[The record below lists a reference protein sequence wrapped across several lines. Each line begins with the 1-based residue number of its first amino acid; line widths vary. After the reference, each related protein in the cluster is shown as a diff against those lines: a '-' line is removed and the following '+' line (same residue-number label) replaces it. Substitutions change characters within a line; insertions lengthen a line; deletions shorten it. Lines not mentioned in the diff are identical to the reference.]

1 MRVLTRNYML
11 ALWTLAALLL
21 ITAVIGR
28 GDSISQLHRTSA
40 PYEQDLVRW
49 EITHF
54 TDKWFHLAVG
64 IFSTPDA
71 EDRLERVREF
81 FRVGE
86 ELGSLRRDTQ
96 RALAGGA
103 SDREIASLEEERAR
117 LEHRRAELSSV
128 VEETLEG
135 AISQAADDLGVIA
148 RFGPVRWPPV
158 DFAFQAGGHVLV
170 RSPRDAIVRLDDRL
184 LTSDIS
190 LPEQDALERKVESL
204 DDNISAIV
212 ARIGGVATYPAQV
225 TPDTSLHGALSV
237 ASHEWVHHWL
247 IFHPLGRAWF
257 AGGELTSVNET
268 VANIAAEEL
277 SDRALELLTGEVV
290 TREPW
295 QPPRAG
301 EPRPTPEPG
310 VFDFRYEMRQTRE
323 QLEALLEDGK
333 VPEAEAYLEERRLE
347 FVEQGHSIRKLNT
360 AWFAFHGTYADSSAA
375 PEGNPIEVHL
385 RTIRADSASLA
396 EFLDRVAVIDEVGE
410 LERLAREAG
419 WRP

>member
-1 MRVLTRNYML
+1 MRALTDNL
-11 ALWTLAALLL
+11 ALGLWTLAALLL
-21 ITAVIGR
+21 IAAVIGR
-28 GDSISQLHRTSA
+28 GDSIEQLRRAAA
-40 PYEQDLVRW
+40 PYEQDIFRW
-49 EITHF
+49 EVTHF
-54 TDKWFHLAVG
+54 PDKWFNLAVG
-64 IFSTPDA
+64 VFGRPDA
-71 EDRLERVREF
+71 EERLERTQEF
-81 FRVGE
+81 FRVGG
-86 ELGSLRRDTQ
+86 ELSAKRREIE

-103 SDREIASLEEERAR
+103 SDAVVAALEAEREQLER
-117 LEHRRAELSSV
+117 RRAEVAPL
-128 VEETLEG
+128 VEETLESV
-135 AISQAADDLGVIA
+135 ISQAADDLGVIA

-158 DFAFQAGGHVLV
+158 DFVFQEGGHVLV

-190 LPEQDALERKVESL
+190 LLEQDALEREVESL

-225 TPDTSLHGALSV
+225 TPDTSLHGVLFV

-277 SDRALELLTGEVV
+277 GDRALELLTGEAV

-310 VFDFRYEMRQTRE
+310 VFDFRHEMRETRTH
-323 QLEALLEDGK
+323 LEALLEAGN
-333 VPEAEAYLEERRLE
+333 VPEAEAYLEERRLL
-347 FVEQGHSIRKLNT
+347 FVERGYNIRKLNT
-360 AWFAFHGTYADSSAA
+360 AWFAFHGSYADSGAVSH
-375 PEGNPIEVHL
+375 ENPIEAQL
-385 RTIRADSASLA
+385 RTIRAASGDLA
-396 EFLDRVAVIDEVGE
+396 GFLDRVAVIDEDGE
-410 LERLAREAG
+410 LERIAREAG

>member
-1 MRVLTRNYML
+1 MRVLTGNYTL
-11 ALWTLAALLL
+11 GLWTLAALLL
-21 ITAVIGR
+21 IAASVGR

-40 PYEQDLVRW
+40 PYEQDIVRW

-54 TDKWFHLAVG
+54 PNKWFHLTVG
-64 IFSTPDA
+64 IFGRPDA
-71 EDRLERVREF
+71 EERLEQAREF

-86 ELGSLRRDTQ
+86 EVNAKRREIA

-103 SDREIASLEEERAR
+103 PDAEVEALETERGR
-117 LEHRRAELSSV
+117 LERRRAELSPL

-135 AISQAADDLGVIA
+135 AISQSADDLGVIA
-148 RFGPVRWPPV
+148 RIGSVRWPPV
-158 DFAFQAGGHVLV
+158 DFAFQEGGHVLV

-190 LPEQDALERKVESL
+190 LPEQDELEREVESL
-204 DDNISAIV
+204 NDNISAIV

-225 TPDTSLHGALSV
+225 TPDTSLRGALSV

-268 VANIAAEEL
+268 VANIASEEL

-290 TREPW
+290 TRDPW
-295 QPPRAG
+295 QPPKAG

-310 VFDFRYEMRQTRE
+310 VFDFRHEMRQTRAR
-323 QLEALLEDGK
+323 LEELLEDGN
-333 VPEAEAYLEERRLE
+333 VAEAEAYLEERRLQ
-347 FVEQGHSIRKLNT
+347 FVEQGHNIRKLNT
-360 AWFAFHGTYADSSAA
+360 AWFAFHGTYADGAA
-375 PEGNPIEVHL
+375 SISPIETQL
-385 RTIRADSASLA
+385 RTIRADSADIA
-396 EFLDRVAVIDEVGE
+396 EFLDRVAVIDEAGE

-419 WRP
+419 WSP

>member
-1 MRVLTRNYML
+1 MRVLTGNYTL
-11 ALWTLAALLL
+11 GLWALAAMLL
-21 ITAVIGR
+21 IAAGVGR
-28 GDSISQLHRTSA
+28 GDSVSELHRTSA

-49 EITHF
+49 EIAHF
-54 TDKWFHLAVG
+54 TDKWFHQAVSVFG
-64 IFSTPDA
+64 RPEAD
-71 EDRLERVREF
+71 ERLERAQEF
-81 FRVGE
+81 FRVSGE
-86 ELGSLRRDTQ
+86 LSAKRRETE

-103 SDREIASLEEERAR
+103 SDEEVTALEAERER
-117 LEHRRAELSSV
+117 LERRRAELSPL
-128 VEETLEG
+128 VEETLES
-135 AISQAADDLGVIA
+135 AISQSADDLGVIA

-158 DFAFQAGGHVLV
+158 DFAFQEGGHVLV
-170 RSPRDAIVRLDDRL
+170 RSPRDDIVRLDDRL

-225 TPDTSLHGALSV
+225 TPDTSLHGALFV
-237 ASHEWVHHWL
+237 ASHEWLHHWL

-290 TREPW
+290 MREPW
-295 QPPRAG
+295 QPPKVG

-310 VFDFRYEMRQTRE
+310 VFDFRHEMRQTRTH
-323 QLEALLEDGK
+323 LEELLEEEQ
-333 VPEAEAYLEERRLE
+333 VAEAEAYMEERRLR
-347 FVEQGHSIRKLNT
+347 FVEQGHNIRKLNT
-360 AWFAFHGTYADSSAA
+360 AWFAFHGTYADSGAVSY
-375 PEGNPIEVHL
+375 ENPIEAQL
-385 RTIRADSASLA
+385 RTIRAGSSGLA
-396 EFLDRVAVIDEVGE
+396 EFLDRVAVIDEDGE

-419 WRP
+419 WPP

>member
-1 MRVLTRNYML
+1 MRALKGNYTL
-11 ALWTLAALLL
+11 GLWALAAMLLV
-21 ITAVIGR
+21 AAGVGR
-28 GDSISQLHRTSA
+28 GDAIIELHRTSG

-54 TDKWFHLAVG
+54 PDKWFRLAVG
-64 IFSTPDA
+64 VFSRTDD
-71 EDRLERVREF
+71 EERLERVEEF
-81 FRVGE
+81 FRVSHE
-86 ELGSLRRDTQ
+86 MSAKRREIE
-96 RALAGGA
+96 RALADGA
-103 SDREIASLEEERAR
+103 SDAEVEVLEVERTR
-117 LEHRRAELSSV
+117 LERRRTALSPL

-135 AISQAADDLGVIA
+135 AISRSADDLGVIS

-158 DFAFQAGGHVLV
+158 DFAFQEGGHVLV

-190 LPEQDALERKVESL
+190 LPEQDELERKVEAL
-204 DDNISAIV
+204 DDNVSAIV

-225 TPDTSLHGALSV
+225 TPDTSLRGALFV

-277 SDRALELLTGEVV
+277 SDLAFELLTGEVV

-295 QPPRAG
+295 QPPRVG

-310 VFDFRYEMRQTRE
+310 VFDFRYEMRETRARLE
-323 QLEALLEDGK
+323 ELLEAGK
-333 VPEAEAYLEERRLE
+333 VDEAEAYLEERRLR
-347 FVEQGHSIRKLNT
+347 FVEQGHNIRKLNT
-360 AWFAFHGTYADSSAA
+360 AWFAFHGTYADSPASIS
-375 PEGNPIEVHL
+375 PIEPQL
-385 RTIRADSASLA
+385 RTIRVDSADLA
-396 EFLDRVAVIDEVGE
+396 EFLDRVAVIDEAGE

>member
-1 MRVLTRNYML
+1 MRALKVNYTL
-11 ALWTLAALLL
+11 SLWALAALLL
-21 ITAVIGR
+21 IAAGVGK
-28 GDSISQLHRTSA
+28 GDSVDQRHRVSA

-54 TDKWFHLAVG
+54 PDKWVHQIVG
-64 IFSTPDA
+64 VFGRPDDG
-71 EDRLERVREF
+71 ERLERAQEF
-81 FRVGE
+81 FRVSEGM
-86 ELGSLRRDTQ
+86 SAKRREIE
-96 RALAGGA
+96 RALAEGA
-103 SDREIASLEEERAR
+103 SDAEIAALEAERTR
-117 LEHRRAELSSV
+117 LERRRAELSPL

-158 DFAFQAGGHVLV
+158 DFAFQEGGHVLV

-190 LPEQDALERKVESL
+190 LPEQDELERKVESL
-204 DDNISAIV
+204 EDNISAIV

-247 IFHPLGRAWF
+247 IFRPLGRAWF

-277 SDRALELLTGEVV
+277 GDRALELLTGEVV
-290 TREPW
+290 TRDPW
-295 QPPRAG
+295 QPPKAG

-310 VFDFRYEMRQTRE
+310 VFDFRYEMRQTRAR
-323 QLEALLEDGK
+323 LEEMLESGN
-333 VPEAEAYLEERRLE
+333 VTEAEAYLEERRLQ
-347 FVEQGHSIRKLNT
+347 FVEHGHNIRKLNT

-375 PEGNPIEVHL
+375 PEGNPIEVQL
-385 RTIRADSASLA
+385 RTIRADSADLA
-396 EFLDRVAVIDEVGE
+396 EFLDRVAVIDEDGE

-419 WRP
+419 WLP

>member
-1 MRVLTRNYML
+1 MRALKDNYTL
-11 ALWTLAALLL
+11 GLWALAALFL
-21 ITAVIGR
+21 IAAGIGR

-40 PYEQDLVRW
+40 PYEQDIVRW

-54 TDKWFHLAVG
+54 PDKWFHLAVD
-64 IFSTPDA
+64 IFDGQDA
-71 EDRLERVREF
+71 EVRLERAEEF

-86 ELGSLRRDTQ
+86 EMNTRRREIE

-103 SDREIASLEEERAR
+103 TDEEVAVLEEERGS
-117 LEHRRAELSSV
+117 LERRRAQLSPL

-135 AISQAADDLGVIA
+135 AISQSADDLGVIA

-158 DFAFQAGGHVLV
+158 DFAFQEGGHVLV
-170 RSPRDAIVRLDDRL
+170 RSPRDDIVRLDDRL
-184 LTSDIS
+184 LTSGIS
-190 LPEQDALERKVESL
+190 LPEQDELEREVESL
-204 DDNISAIV
+204 DHNISAIV

-225 TPDTSLHGALSV
+225 TPDTSLRGALSV

-268 VANIAAEEL
+268 VANIASEEL

-290 TREPW
+290 TRDPW
-295 QPPRAG
+295 QPPKVG

-310 VFDFRYEMRQTRE
+310 VFDFRYEMRQTRAR
-323 QLEALLEDGK
+323 LEELLEDGK
-333 VPEAEAYLEERRLE
+333 VPEAEAYLEERRLQ
-347 FVEQGHSIRKLNT
+347 FVEHGHNIRKLNT
-360 AWFAFHGTYADSSAA
+360 AWFAFHGTYADGAA
-375 PEGNPIEVHL
+375 SISPIEPQL
-385 RTIRADSASLA
+385 RTIRADSADLA
-396 EFLDRVAVIDEVGE
+396 EFLARVAAIDEDGE
-410 LERLAREAG
+410 LERVAREAG

>member
-1 MRVLTRNYML
+1 MRALKGNYTL
-11 ALWTLAALLL
+11 GLWTLAAVLLV
-21 ITAVIGR
+21 TSGIGR
-28 GDSISQLHRTSA
+28 GDSVSQLHRTSA

-49 EITHF
+49 EVTHLP
-54 TDKWFHLAVG
+54 DKWLRQAVG
-64 IFSTPDA
+64 IFGGPD
-71 EDRLERVREF
+71 EDERLERVEEF
-81 FRVGE
+81 FRVSQQMSGK
-86 ELGSLRRDTQ
+86 RREIE
-96 RALAGGA
+96 RALAEEA
-103 SDREIASLEEERAR
+103 SEAEVAAMEEERNR
-117 LEHRRAELSSV
+117 LERRRVALSPL
-128 VEETLEG
+128 VEETLES
-135 AISQAADDLGVIA
+135 AISQSADDLGVIA

-190 LPEQDALERKVESL
+190 LPEQDALEEDVEAL
-204 DDNISAIV
+204 EENISAIV

-225 TPDTSLHGALSV
+225 TPDTSLRGALSI

-277 SDRALELLTGEVV
+277 GDRAFYLLTGEVV

-301 EPRPTPEPG
+301 EPRPPPEPG
-310 VFDFRYEMRQTRE
+310 VFDFRHEMRQTRAH
-323 QLEALLEDGK
+323 LEELLEEGK
-333 VPEAEAYLEERRLE
+333 VEDAEAYLEERRLE
-347 FVEQGHSIRKLNT
+347 FVERGHNIRKLNT
-360 AWFAFHGTYADSSAA
+360 AWFAFHGTYADGPASIS
-375 PEGNPIEVHL
+375 PIEPQL
-385 RTIRADSASLA
+385 RTIRADSADLA
-396 EFLDRVAVIDEVGE
+396 EFLRRVAVIDEDGE

>member
-1 MRVLTRNYML
+1 MRALRGNYTL
-11 ALWTLAALLL
+11 GLWALAALFL
-21 ITAVIGR
+21 IAAGIGR
-28 GDSISQLHRTSA
+28 GDSVSQLHRTSA

-54 TDKWFHLAVG
+54 PDKWFHLALG
-64 IFSTPDA
+64 IFDGRDVA
-71 EDRLERVREF
+71 ERLERAEEF

-86 ELGSLRRDTQ
+86 EMNAKRREIE

-103 SDREIASLEEERAR
+103 TDEEVAVLEEERET
-117 LEHRRAELSSV
+117 LEHRRVQLSPL

-135 AISQAADDLGVIA
+135 AISQSADDLGVIA
-148 RFGPVRWPPV
+148 RLGPVRWPPV
-158 DFAFQAGGHVLV
+158 DFAFQEGGHVLV
-170 RSPRDAIVRLDDRL
+170 RSPRDDIVRLDDRL

-190 LPEQDALERKVESL
+190 LPEQDELEREVESL

-225 TPDTSLHGALSV
+225 TPDTSLRGALSI

-268 VANIAAEEL
+268 VANIASEEL
-277 SDRALELLTGEVV
+277 SDRALELLTGEAV
-290 TREPW
+290 TRDPW

-310 VFDFRYEMRQTRE
+310 VFDFRYEMRETRAR
-323 QLEALLEDGK
+323 LEELLEDGK
-333 VPEAEAYLEERRLE
+333 IPEAEAYLEERRLQ
-347 FVEQGHSIRKLNT
+347 FVEHGHNIRKLNT
-360 AWFAFHGTYADSSAA
+360 AWFAFHGTYADGAA
-375 PEGNPIEVHL
+375 SISPLEPQL
-385 RTIRADSASLA
+385 RTIRADSADLA
-396 EFLDRVAVIDEVGE
+396 EFLDRVAVIDEDGE
-410 LERLAREAG
+410 LERIARDAG

>member
-1 MRVLTRNYML
+1 MHALKGNYTL
-11 ALWTLAALLL
+11 GLWALAALLL
-21 ITAVIGR
+21 VAAGVGR
-28 GDSISQLHRTSA
+28 GDAISELHRTSA

-54 TDKWFHLAVG
+54 TDKWFRLAVG
-64 IFSTPDA
+64 VFGDPDD
-71 EDRLERVREF
+71 EERFERVEEF
-81 FRVGE
+81 FRVSHE
-86 ELGSLRRDTQ
+86 MSAKRRETE
-96 RALAGGA
+96 RALADGA
-103 SDREIASLEEERAR
+103 SDTEIEVLEVERSR
-117 LEHRRAELSSV
+117 LERRRTALSPL

-135 AISQAADDLGVIA
+135 AISQSANDLGVIS

-158 DFAFQAGGHVLV
+158 DFAFQEGGHVLV

-190 LPEQDALERKVESL
+190 LPEQDELERKVEAL
-204 DDNISAIV
+204 DDNVSAIV

-225 TPDTSLHGALSV
+225 TPDTSLRGALFV

-277 SDRALELLTGEVV
+277 SDRAFELLTGEVV
-290 TREPW
+290 IREPW

-310 VFDFRYEMRQTRE
+310 VFDSGTRCGRRVPGWKSCWKGE
-323 QLEALLEDGK
+323 GRRGGGIPGREAAA
-333 VPEAEAYLEERRLE
+333 VR
-347 FVEQGHSIRKLNT
+347 EQGHNIRKLNT
-360 AWFAFHGTYADSSAA
+360 AWFAFHGTYADGPASIS
-375 PEGNPIEVHL
+375 PIEPQL
-385 RTIRADSASLA
+385 RTIRADSEDLA
-396 EFLDRVAVIDEVGE
+396 EFLDRVAVIDEDGE